1 MTTDGAA
8 PDRRDGTGEI
18 VVLPLG
24 DTRASVF
31 RLGTDRAWD
40 YFSEIVNLGCDGV
53 RDALVAG
60 KFSIVASASKELE
73 VAGRM
78 NWPPDCNAGRLTAQ
92 PR

>member
-1 MTTDGAA
+1 MTADGVV
-8 PDRRDGTGEI
+8 PDRSDR
-18 VVLPLG
+18 V
-24 DTRASVF
+24 
-31 RLGTDRAWD
+31 GTDRAWD

-73 VAGRM
+73 VAGRRLRM
-78 NWPPDCNAGRLTAQ
+78 NWPPDCNAGRLTTQ